1 MKQEKLLAML
11 LRKNITVKSL
21 TDNGLRV
28 VLSGYSSN
36 RLIIYQL
43 GIGFHQNIL
52 WLSFQKI
59 ITDIK
64 T

>member
-1 MKQEKLLAML
+1 MKQEELLAL
-11 LRKNITVKSL
+11 LSRKNITVKSL

-36 RLIIYQL
+36 RIIIYQF

-59 ITDIK
+59 ITDIIS
-64 T
+64 